1 MVRQRLPVGDYVLVN
16 DKVEDVFARKEKR
29 GIPVKMMDLIGTY
42 SIAVDSKNSIL
53 ELAGDVCGPD
63 HDRFRDE
70 CIMAQNNGI
79 KLVILVENEDGI
91 TTLKELHR
99 WVNPRLWIKKY
110 GRQVYPKAVRG
121 VTLMKACMTVE
132 KKYGCLFLFCT
143 PQQAGEMV
151 LTILGGTPDG

>member
-1 MVRQRLPVGDYVLVN
+1 
-16 DKVEDVFARKEKR
+16 
-29 GIPVKMMDLIGTY
+29 MMDLLGTY

-91 TTLKELHR
+91 TTLRELHR

-143 PQQAGEMV
+143 PQEAGYMV
-151 LTILGGTPDG
+151 LQILGGTPDG

>member
-1 MVRQRLPVGDYVLVN
+1 MVRQRLPVGDYILVN
-16 DKVEDVFARKEKR
+16 DKVKDVFARKEKR
-29 GIPVKMMDLIGTY
+29 GIPVKMMDLLGTY

-91 TTLKELHR
+91 TTLKELHQ

-132 KKYGCLFLFCT
+132 KKYECLFLFCT
-143 PQQAGEMV
+143 PQEAGCMV
-151 LTILGGTPDG
+151 LQILGGAPDG